1 MICHIKREKRRD
13 TPALFLLLQR
23 YKTIPGGSL
32 PTSWNLQ
39 IPSLPE
45 IVFGES
51 SLTLS
56 PAYLT
61 DVEDLGGQTI
71 CLTISCACVFS
82 GDIDRIPVTLCV
94 DGTPVTPGMPAIY
107 GTVSASGSS
116 FLPITLVFGDGAWDA
131 LAAGEY
137 SMEIYYN
144 SYLASGE

>member
-1 MICHIKREKRRD
+1 M
-13 TPALFLLLQR
+13 
-23 YKTIPGGSL
+23 
-32 PTSWNLQ
+32 
-39 IPSLPE
+39 
-45 IVFGES
+45 
-51 SLTLS
+51 TLS